1 MAEDNIANIINNF
14 KNMLNNN
21 SNTPNSS
28 AVLNDTKEENNLNIT
43 PEMIGNLANMLNSNT
58 KNNFSATSD
67 TSNSTDSAD
76 FKSNTNSSDETNSSS
91 NIDFATILKLKSIME
106 TLNKKDDP
114 RSNLLYSLK
123 PYLRESKQKKLDQY
137 VNLLKITELSSLF
150 KNEKGAG
157 S

>member
-1 MAEDNIANIINNF
+1 MAEDNISNILSNF

-21 SNTPNSS
+21 SNNQSS
-28 AVLNDTKEENNLNIT
+28 SNVSDDKKDENNLNIT
-43 PEMIGNLANMLNSNT
+43 PEMIGNLANMLKSGNSDDSSASSNFSHSENSSNSNEG
-58 KNNFSATSD
+58 
-67 TSNSTDSAD
+67 SNSSV
-76 FKSNTNSSDETNSSS
+76 N
-91 NIDFATILKLKSIME
+91 NIDFETILKLKSIME

-137 VNLLKITELSSLF
+137 VNLLKITNLSNLF

-157 S
+157 N